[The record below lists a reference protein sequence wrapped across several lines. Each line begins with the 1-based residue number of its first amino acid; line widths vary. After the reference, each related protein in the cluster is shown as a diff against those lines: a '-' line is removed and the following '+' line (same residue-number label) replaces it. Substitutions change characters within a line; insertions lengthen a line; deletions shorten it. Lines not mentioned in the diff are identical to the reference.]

1 VFDSF
6 KLMYIGKNAKGDLL
20 TYCSFHSQRC
30 TDAKSLQVPIS
41 QEAIA
46 LTELQEKIIEMDMLS
61 EIS

>member
-1 VFDSF
+1 
-6 KLMYIGKNAKGDLL
+6 MYIGKNAKGDLL